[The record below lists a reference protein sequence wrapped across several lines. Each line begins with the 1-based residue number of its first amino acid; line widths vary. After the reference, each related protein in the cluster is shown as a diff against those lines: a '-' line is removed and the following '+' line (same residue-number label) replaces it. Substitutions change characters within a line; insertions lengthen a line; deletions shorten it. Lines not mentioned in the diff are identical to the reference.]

1 MATTSGHFWLM
12 IAIHERS
19 APQPRPGRRRRFF
32 SRRFQPNHQAATW
45 AKAALPNASRRGL
58 FKTVTALGLS
68 MASLRPQSSPPKL
81 ENRRSPFPDV
91 QDQDQVDPRHQNGKS
106 QKDAIAQSEHEK
118 ALKDAEELASLSNE
132 LRDDIRK
139 IGNFTV
145 PVSALKKTHEIEKL
159 ARRLR
164 GHLQS

>member
-1 MATTSGHFWLM
+1 MNAQPPSRDPDDGAVSSRAGSSPITKPATL
-12 IAIHERS
+12 
-19 APQPRPGRRRRFF
+19 
-32 SRRFQPNHQAATW
+32 
-45 AKAALPNASRRGL
+45 AKAALPNTSRRGL

-68 MASLRPQSSPPKL
+68 SASLLPQSSPPKL
-81 ENRRSPFPDV
+81 EDRRAPFPNAQD
-91 QDQDQVDPRHQNGKS
+91 QDQDQVDPRHPNGKS

-132 LRDDIRK
+132 LREDIKK
-139 IGNFTV
+139 IGNFVV

-164 GHLQS
+164 SHLQS

>member
-1 MATTSGHFWLM
+1 MDAQPPCRGRYDGAVSSGAGSSPFTKPATLV
-12 IAIHERS
+12 
-19 APQPRPGRRRRFF
+19 Q
-32 SRRFQPNHQAATW
+32 
-45 AKAALPNASRRGL
+45 AALPNASRRGL

-81 ENRRSPFPDV
+81 ENRRPPFPDV
-91 QDQDQVDPRHQNGKS
+91 QDQDQDQVDPRHPNGKS

-132 LRDDIRK
+132 LRDDIKK
-139 IGNFTV
+139 IGDFVV
-145 PVSALKKTHEIEKL
+145 PVLALKKTHEIEKL

-164 GHLQS
+164 SHLQS

>member
-1 MATTSGHFWLM
+1 MNAQPPSRDRDDGAVSSRAGSSPVTKPATL
-12 IAIHERS
+12 
-19 APQPRPGRRRRFF
+19 
-32 SRRFQPNHQAATW
+32 

-68 MASLRPQSSPPKL
+68 MASLRPQPPKL
-81 ENRRSPFPDV
+81 EDRRAPFPNVQD
-91 QDQDQVDPRHQNGKS
+91 QDQDQVDPRHPNGKS
-106 QKDAIAQSEHEK
+106 QKDAFAQSEHEK

-132 LRDDIRK
+132 LRDDIKK
-139 IGNFTV
+139 IGNFVV